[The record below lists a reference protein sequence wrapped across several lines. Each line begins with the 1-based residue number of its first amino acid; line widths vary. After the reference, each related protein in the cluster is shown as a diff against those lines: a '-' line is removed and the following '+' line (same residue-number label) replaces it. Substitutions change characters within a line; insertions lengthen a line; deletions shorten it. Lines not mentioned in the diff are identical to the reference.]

1 MVKKNAFTFV
11 EVLIALLVLAVS
23 MYFYADLQT
32 RAIRKVQKSAN
43 TIERIF
49 HLKKYLY
56 QLYLAPPTGDK
67 PLKIV
72 MEDPEI
78 IITANKEEI
87 HKRKS
92 ELAPFANEIDI
103 IVSDGKWLK
112 GPLEQTVKMISFVP
126 KKQEDEK

>member
-1 MVKKNAFTFV
+1 MVNKSAFTFV

-49 HLKKYLY
+49 HIKKYLY
-56 QLYLAPPTGDK
+56 QLYLSPPTGNK
-67 PLKIV
+67 PLKVV

-78 IITANKEEI
+78 IITANKQEI
-87 HKRKS
+87 NKRKS
-92 ELAPFANEIDI
+92 SLATFTNEIDI
-103 IVSDGKWLK
+103 IWSKGEWLK

-126 KKQEDEK
+126 KQQEEKK

>member
-49 HLKKYLY
+49 YIKKYLY
-56 QLYLAPPTGDK
+56 QLYLAPPTSDK

-78 IITANKEEI
+78 VITANKEEI

-92 ELAPFANEIDI
+92 ELAPFSSEIDI

-112 GPLEQTVKMISFVP
+112 GPLEQAVKMISFVP
-126 KKQEDEK
+126 KQEKDEK